1 MTSRRV
7 ALITGITGQDG
18 SYLAE
23 LLLDKGYEV
32 HGLVRPTSVER
43 NQRIDHLDAHLRGD
57 LTLHPGDVTDGSSS
71 IRLML
76 AIQPDEVYHLAAQSH
91 VAVSF
96 QAPEHTAEVDALGT
110 LRLLEAVRHAA
121 PKARFFQASTSELFG
136 LAAEVPQRETTPFRP
151 RSPYAIA
158 KLFAYWSV
166 VNYRDAY
173 GLHASNGILFN
184 HESPR
189 RSAAFVTRKVARAAV
204 RIRRGSQRELALG
217 NLSAKRDWGW
227 APEYVDGIWRI
238 LQHDQPI
245 DVILA
250 TGEVHTVRQLVELAF
265 EEVGLPL
272 RWQGLGPDE
281 VGLSTADGRVLV
293 RVDPTYFRPTEA
305 DLLQGD
311 ASRAAELIGWNPQVR
326 FAELVSRLVE
336 SEAKAPQA

>member
-173 GLHASNGILFN
+173 GLHASNGFLFN

>member
-336 SEAKAPQA
+336 SEAKAPQP